1 MTDLTSTNALQSY
14 ARAAYLAL
22 RRDGEEEKVYFAPNN
37 LRYALTFCN
46 FTDVADKFV
55 TKPVSNN
62 IIKSDFTFI
71 GSMWLLLNNAKI

>member
-1 MTDLTSTNALQSY
+1 MTNLTSTNALQSY
-14 ARAAYLAL
+14 ARAAYLSL
-22 RRDGEEEKVYFAPNN
+22 RRDSEEEKVNFDPND

-46 FTDVADKFV
+46 FTNVADEFV

-71 GSMWLLLNNAKI
+71 GSM